1 MPSGGEIILSQDQ
14 LRQWIV
20 RLEEM
25 RIEMYRH
32 LAFRRAVDGEIPPGA
47 VEPPAEVRRIDA
59 WEGYAIIYPV
69 LPPMVRLINRRTE
82 NDHKH
87 YFYIAAL
94 RAYDWNTAEK
104 VRLPAAMWIVYASPA
119 PIAVDLD
126 NFYRRAI
133 VNAVVRT
140 GIIPDDDG
148 RTLSAMGDLFVH
160 NPGLEQRTF
169 AFVFPL
175 DRMPS
180 AAEIKRFV
188 FAF

>member
-1 MPSGGEIILSQDQ
+1 MIYQEQ

-32 LAFRRAVDGEIPPGA
+32 LAFRRAVDGEIPPGS

-94 RAYDWNTAEK
+94 RAYDWSTAEK
-104 VRLPAAMWIVYASPA
+104 VRLPAAIWIVYASPT
-119 PIAVDLD
+119 PIGVDLD
-126 NFYRRAI
+126 NFYRKAI
-133 VNAVVRT
+133 INAVVRT

-148 RTLSAMGDLFVH
+148 QSLPAMGDMFIQDPNH
-160 NPGLEQRTF
+160 GQRTF
-169 AFVFPL
+169 ALIFPF

-180 AAEIKRFV
+180 FDEIKHFV
-188 FAF
+188 LKS